1 MELLKISTRKNSLAL
16 TAIVGVALVLGACQ
30 SMGGGEKE
38 MAKPINCS
46 TAKPDIATLQ
56 KERASVLREMGAGV
70 QTFVPIGAVIGLFQG
85 KGPEALNGPGAFPG
99 IQERRAPPG
108 NPYTHILQILKWDII

>member
-1 MELLKISTRKNSLAL
+1 M
-16 TAIVGVALVLGACQ
+16 VLGACQ

-70 QTFVPIGAVIGLFQG
+70 QTFVPIGAVISLFQG
-85 KGPEALNGPGAFPG
+85 KYDKNSRIAGGQYN
-99 IQERRAPPG
+99 
-108 NPYTHILQILKWDII
+108 KDIDAKIADIKKTCGV

>member
-85 KGPEALNGPGAFPG
+85 KYDKNSRIAGGPYN
-99 IQERRAPPG
+99 
-108 NPYTHILQILKWDII
+108 KDIDAKIGDIKKTCGV